1 MLFKRTYCKIIGL
14 LSCTLLLAGCGQRG
28 QIERFFTDP
37 QFLQTTLTACT
48 QGQQKGPLCY
58 NAKIAREIILGFT
71 QQASELFSEQEHLM
85 KLQQTLQTTPN
96 DTTLQNEVS
105 EQTAQI
111 NNKFI
116 NMQEDFAKQIMMAE
130 KELIIRKEMQKQMNA
145 QLKMYSESDLLK
157 KAQLGK
163 DLIDNDTLMQYLKNK
178 INIMLIFVGL
188 SNRVEG

>member
-1 MLFKRTYCKIIGL
+1 MLFKRTYFKVVGL

-37 QFLQTTLTACT
+37 QFLQTTLAACA

-58 NAKIAREIILGFT
+58 HAEITKEIVVGLT

-96 DTTLQNEVS
+96 DEALQNEVS

-111 NNKFI
+111 NDKFI
-116 NMQEDFAKQIMMAE
+116 NMQEEFAKQIMMAE
-130 KELIIRKEMQKQMNA
+130 KELSIRKAMQRQMNA
-145 QLKMYSESDLLK
+145 QQNRYSGSGIIK
-157 KAQLGK
+157 KVQLEK
-163 DLIDNDTLMQYLKNK
+163 ELTDNSAVMQYLKAK
-178 INIMLIFVGL
+178 INIMLIF
-188 SNRVEG
+188 